1 MGFNIQYVKL
11 ELYRATSSA
20 KLDVLYFGK
29 EIGSLD
35 IDYCDGKRIHIYNFG
50 INQPFRHLGIG
61 RKMLR
66 YIKEL
71 YKDRYI
77 TLGVEK
83 ANNIAFNLYKSEDF
97 KIKEDCGYY
106 YMMEFNQLKK

>member
-29 EIGSLD
+29 EIGSL
-35 IDYCDGKRIHIYNFG
+35 IVEYHKENEIYTYNFG

-61 RKMLR
+61 RKALEFV
-66 YIKEL
+66 KEESNV
-71 YKDRYI
+71 I
-77 TLGVEK
+77 V
-83 ANNIAFNLYKSEDF
+83 
-97 KIKEDCGYY
+97 
-106 YMMEFNQLKK
+106 

>member
-1 MGFNIQYVKL
+1 MGFNIKYVKF
-11 ELYRATSSA
+11 ELCCTTSSA
-20 KLDVLYFGK
+20 KLIFLYLGK
-29 EIGSLD
+29 EIGSLR
-35 IDYCDGKRIHIYNFG
+35 IDYCEGKRIHLHSFG

-61 RKMLR
+61 RKALR
-66 YIKEL
+66 YVKEL

-83 ANNIAFNLYKSEDF
+83 VNNIAFNLYKSEDF